1 MTCNNDGDWNDDR
14 RGRRKWHVDGSSSVA
29 LDDGRTSELLGPA
42 VIPLMSIGPSAKQ
55 NNRHFTAQNNVN
67 TLHTSIPGTSIK
79 RSEVVHSL
87 ALTVSLFQPVKR
99 DRVRS
104 HVHARRIGRRCSG
117 QCNTGRNVK
126 VMTHY
131 RPLPLKQKHVVFLRD
146 ISPWHVI
153 YRQLTQWCDIHI
165 NVNNTYEYTEPN
177 STVDLV
183 YPVEDSYCLACVL
196 WWCYTVAILMP
207 NAIAFDYGWP
217 FYVRTVKDCDLQE

>member
-1 MTCNNDGDWNDDR
+1 M
-14 RGRRKWHVDGSSSVA
+14 A

-104 HVHARRIGRRCSG
+104 RVHARRIGRRCSG

-131 RPLPLKQKHVVFLRD
+131 MMNN
-146 ISPWHVI
+146 
-153 YRQLTQWCDIHI
+153 I
-165 NVNNTYEYTEPN
+165 NLEWEP
-177 STVDLV
+177 
-183 YPVEDSYCLACVL
+183 
-196 WWCYTVAILMP
+196 
-207 NAIAFDYGWP
+207 
-217 FYVRTVKDCDLQE
+217 